1 MNVLQQLS
9 DLPLHIL
16 DLIVI
21 IILLVSAFLAY
32 MRGFVHEILSIS
44 GWGGAIFATYY
55 GLPIFRP
62 FAENLIDSNSN
73 SSTVSLATDIGVGI
87 IIFVLTLVIL
97 SYFTKTI
104 SKSVQRSILNSL
116 DRALGFLFGLLRG
129 SVLICVLYLMADIFI
144 DKNNR
149 PDWMTSA
156 KSLDLIIPGAN
167 TIRLMI
173 PESSELSPIIK
184 ATKNAQEKTKEL
196 LDAKK
201 TLETLISPQ
210 PKSKKTLLD
219 GEYKKKEIQDMERLI
234 DSNQP
239 RRTTNN

>member
-1 MNVLQQLS
+1 
-9 DLPLHIL
+9 
-16 DLIVI
+16 
-21 IILLVSAFLAY
+21 
-32 MRGFVHEILSIS
+32 
-44 GWGGAIFATYY
+44 
-55 GLPIFRP
+55 
-62 FAENLIDSNSN
+62 
-73 SSTVSLATDIGVGI
+73 
-87 IIFVLTLVIL
+87 
-97 SYFTKTI
+97 
-104 SKSVQRSILNSL
+104 
-116 DRALGFLFGLLRG
+116 
-129 SVLICVLYLMADIFI
+129 MADIFI